1 MGTVYKA
8 SHTKIP
14 NRIAAIK
21 VLKSNFLQNE
31 NLKNRFRREMEIMAT
46 ISHENII
53 KLEQFDEAQ
62 KILSNLCIKQPEYL
76 PTYYRLGQ
84 ILEQLKNPEAAIE
97 TYQMGL
103 KLAKSKKD
111 FKAAGE
117 LTEALMLLDV
127 FDE

>member
-1 MGTVYKA
+1 MSTERLHQIQKMLETHAEDPFLHYA
-8 SHTKIP
+8 S
-14 NRIAAIK
+14 A
-21 VLKSNFLQNE
+21 LE
-31 NLKNRFRREMEIMAT
+31 YE
-46 ISHENII
+46 

>member
-1 MGTVYKA
+1 MINREILNYKIEKVIGEGGMGTVYKA

-53 KLEQFDEAQ
+53 KLEQFDVEQ
-62 KILSNLCIKQPEYL
+62 PDDSLFGHGLLNNL
-76 PTYYRLGQ
+76 
-84 ILEQLKNPEAAIE
+84 
-97 TYQMGL
+97 
-103 KLAKSKKD
+103 KSK
-111 FKAAGE
+111 FIE
-117 LTEALMLLDV
+117 LNN
-127 FDE
+127 